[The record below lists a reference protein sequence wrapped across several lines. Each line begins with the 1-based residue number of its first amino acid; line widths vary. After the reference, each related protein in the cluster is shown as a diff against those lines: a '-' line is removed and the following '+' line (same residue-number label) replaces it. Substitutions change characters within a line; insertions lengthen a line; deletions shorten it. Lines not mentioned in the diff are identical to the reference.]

1 MGRPLDTPQRRL
13 PTGVELLHAAD
24 IAQLLA
30 DRTRLGILSLLLP
43 DAELSVGEI
52 AAHLE
57 RPVPA
62 VSQHLAKLKNGRL
75 VVARREGT
83 AMMYSLCG
91 EHVALLVENL
101 LQHTEHEL
109 FLEPPHHSAA
119 RAEAAASEPGSA
131 LGLAEAR

>member
-1 MGRPLDTPQRRL
+1 MGAPTHSPERRL

-43 DAELSVGEI
+43 DTELSVGEI
-52 AAHLE
+52 ATRLE

-62 VSQHLAKLKNGRL
+62 VSQHLAKLKHGRL
-75 VVARREGT
+75 VTARREGT
-83 AMMYSLCG
+83 SIFYRICG

-109 FLEPPHHSAA
+109 FMDPPHHDTSG
-119 RAEAAASEPGSA
+119 AASRLKRE
-131 LGLAEAR
+131 LLNDN